1 MKFKLFYIAIFTVF
15 LVSTVCFLPKKVE
28 AKQNHVKITFCCD
41 EKTFVYDQSK
51 VVFDKNFKTN
61 SALQRRGFFDDCLAK
76 AKIAK
81 QVLQMGFDECV
92 ATQYVLVG
100 IGEVID
106 DVCRFACK
114 TQTDSTIVFNPNN
127 DNPFEIT
134 KEKNGICVDKQKLC
148 RMVLEKL
155 EKTNNFSITVPTK
168 QLTAVSQES
177 NVAKTKL
184 KATFETNCANSNQNR
199 KDNIALALST
209 FNGMVVEAGQKVSF
223 NQVVGKRT
231 EENGYKSA
239 KVILNGKYVDGIGG
253 GVCQASTTLYNAI
266 LLSGLPVSEW
276 HRHTLKSNYVSP
288 SLDAMVNDNGADL
301 VFVND
306 TNEKIYIKTKC
317 DGNTAKVWIYGVEN
331 EFDFYTKSVVT
342 KQTKAEQKTL
352 VDENG
357 EYSDK
362 VFYIDESFCL
372 QNGSDGVESVS
383 YIIATKNGKTV
394 WQKLLRKDVYAKTDK
409 IVVVGARQ
417 RGEIKTKTDIKA
429 QTDTICQA

>member
-199 KDNIALALST
+199 KDNIALALSK
-209 FNGMVVEAGQKVSF
+209 FNGMV
-223 NQVVGKRT
+223 
-231 EENGYKSA
+231 
-239 KVILNGKYVDGIGG
+239 D
-253 GVCQASTTLYNAI
+253 
-266 LLSGLPVSEW
+266 SE
-276 HRHTLKSNYVSP
+276 
-288 SLDAMVNDNGADL
+288 
-301 VFVND
+301 
-306 TNEKIYIKTKC
+306 
-317 DGNTAKVWIYGVEN
+317 
-331 EFDFYTKSVVT
+331 
-342 KQTKAEQKTL
+342 
-352 VDENG
+352 
-357 EYSDK
+357 
-362 VFYIDESFCL
+362 
-372 QNGSDGVESVS
+372 
-383 YIIATKNGKTV
+383 
-394 WQKLLRKDVYAKTDK
+394 
-409 IVVVGARQ
+409 Q
-417 RGEIKTKTDIKA
+417 RS
-429 QTDTICQA
+429 